1 MHYGYN
7 SGSAKAKSCGS
18 YWFCF
23 QKVIKYFLIFPV
35 PKPNPE
41 HFLMKAKIDPNR
53 PDPAGELDCAW
64 VIRWLDDIGL
74 PQYKVPTRFL
84 PYLLVFQIIA

>member
-1 MHYGYN
+1 MF
-7 SGSAKAKSCGS
+7 SKRM
-18 YWFCF
+18 
-23 QKVIKYFLIFPV
+23 KYFLIFTV
-35 PKPNPE
+35 PNPDLE
-41 HFLMKAKIDPNR
+41 HVLTQAKIDPNR

-84 PYLLVFQIIA
+84 PNFFIGFQIMA